1 MIASEDNHR
10 PASATI
16 RASVIIPIIDQL
28 ERTGMRTEPL
38 LDRHGIIRSQI
49 SDPYAMVPIS
59 RYLALFEDAANASG
73 NAHMGAMMGISL
85 TPGDLGP
92 TGVLFS
98 ISPNI
103 REAIHRLTRYLS
115 AIQGATSTGL
125 QEFDGDYVW
134 SYQLSSPVLWP
145 RRQDSEFTL
154 SACCQLIRLCFSRH
168 WHPLEVQFE
177 HPEPPDTSVLAKIFR
192 APLKFGQPTNRLVI
206 SRTDAQKIYRSEDP
220 ALVAVLEHHIVE
232 LAALISEPQS
242 LPERVRA
249 LIGANLGYRKIKI
262 ADVAKDLGIAPRTL
276 QRRLMQDG
284 TSLREI
290 VEAYRREL
298 AEQQIRAKLNKKK
311 IADTL
316 GYADSTVFWRARQRW
331 DQKDG

>member
-1 MIASEDNHR
+1 MASQENQLQ
-10 PASATI
+10 ASATI
-16 RASVIIPIIDQL
+16 RASVLIPIIDQL
-28 ERTGMRTEPL
+28 EKTGMQTEPL

-59 RYLALFEDAANASG
+59 RYIEFFEDAASTSG
-73 NAHMGAMMGISL
+73 SPLMGALMGTGI

-103 REAIHRLTRYLS
+103 LEAIHRLTRYLS

-134 SYQLSSPVLWP
+134 SYQISSPALWP

-154 SACCQLIRLCFSRH
+154 SVSCQLIRLCFSRN
-168 WHPLEVQFE
+168 WRPLEVQFE
-177 HPEPPDTSVLAKIFR
+177 HPEPPDSAGLAKIFR
-192 APLKFGQPTNRLVI
+192 APLKFGQPSNRLVI

-220 ALVAVLEHHIVE
+220 ALVAVLEHHIAE
-232 LAALISEPQS
+232 LAALSSAPQS

-249 LIGANLGYRKIKI
+249 LIGANLGYRKIRI
-262 ADVAKDLGIAPRTL
+262 ADVARDLGLAPRTL
-276 QRRLMQDG
+276 QRRLMLEG

-290 VEAYRREL
+290 VEDYRREL
-298 AEQQIRAKLNKKK
+298 AEKQIRARLNKRK

-316 GYADSTVFWRARQRW
+316 GYADSTVFWRARKRW
-331 DQKDG
+331 TRDEG

>member
-1 MIASEDNHR
+1 MASQENQLQ
-10 PASATI
+10 ASATI
-16 RASVIIPIIDQL
+16 RASVLIPIIDQL
-28 ERTGMRTEPL
+28 EKTGMRTEPL

-59 RYLALFEDAANASG
+59 RYIEFFEDAASTSG
-73 NAHMGAMMGISL
+73 SPLMGALMGTGI

-103 REAIHRLTRYLS
+103 LEAIHRLTRYLS

-134 SYQLSSPVLWP
+134 SYQISSPALWP

-154 SACCQLIRLCFSRH
+154 SVSCQLIRLCFSRN
-168 WHPLEVQFE
+168 WRPLEVQFE
-177 HPEPPDTSVLAKIFR
+177 HPEPPDSAGLAKIFR
-192 APLKFGQPTNRLVI
+192 APLKFGQPSNRLVI

-220 ALVAVLEHHIVE
+220 ALVAVLEHHIAE
-232 LAALISEPQS
+232 LAALSSAPQS

-249 LIGANLGYRKIKI
+249 LIGANLGYRKIRI
-262 ADVAKDLGIAPRTL
+262 ADVARDLGLAPRTL
-276 QRRLMQDG
+276 QRRLMLEG

-290 VEAYRREL
+290 VEDYRREL
-298 AEQQIRAKLNKKK
+298 AEKQIRARLNKRK

-316 GYADSTVFWRARQRW
+316 GYADSTVFWRARKRW
-331 DQKDG
+331 TRDEG

>member
-1 MIASEDNHR
+1 MSNEANLL
-10 PASATI
+10 PAAATI
-16 RASVIIPIIDQL
+16 RASVLIPIIDQI
-28 ERTGMRTEPL
+28 EKTGLRIEPL
-38 LDRHGIIRSQI
+38 LARHGIVRSQI

-59 RYLALFEDAANASG
+59 RYIEFFEDAAKSSG
-73 NAHMGAMMGISL
+73 SPLMGALMGTGI

-134 SYQLSSPVLWP
+134 SYQISSPALWP

-154 SACCQLIRLCFSRH
+154 SVCCQLIRLCFSRN

-177 HPEPPDTSVLAKIFR
+177 HPEPPDTAGLAKIFR
-192 APLKFGQPTNRLVI
+192 APLKFGQSSNRLVI

-220 ALVAVLEHHIVE
+220 ALVAVLEHHIAE
-232 LAALISEPQS
+232 LAALSSAPQS

-249 LIGANLGYRKIKI
+249 LIGANLGYRKIRI

-276 QRRLMQDG
+276 QRRLMEEG

-290 VEAYRREL
+290 VEDYRREL
-298 AEQQIRAKLNKKK
+298 AEKQIRARVNKRK

-331 DQKDG
+331 SKNDD

>member
-1 MIASEDNHR
+1 MASEENDLSG
-10 PASATI
+10 AATI
-16 RASVIIPIIDQL
+16 RASVLIPIIDRL
-28 ERTGMRTEPL
+28 EKTGMRTEPL
-38 LDRHGIIRSQI
+38 LARHGIARGQI

-59 RYLALFEDAANASG
+59 RYIGFFEEAAKTSGSPLLGAL
-73 NAHMGAMMGISL
+73 MGTGI

-103 REAIHRLTRYLS
+103 REAIHRLTRYVS

-134 SYQLSSPVLWP
+134 SYQISSPSLWP

-154 SACCQLIRLCFSRH
+154 SVCCQLIRLCFSRH
-168 WHPLEVQFE
+168 WRPLEVQFE
-177 HPEPPDTSVLAKIFR
+177 HPEPPDTAGLTKIFR
-192 APLKFGQPTNRLVI
+192 APLKFGQSSNRLVI

-220 ALVAVLEHHIVE
+220 ALVAVLEHHITE
-232 LAALISEPQS
+232 LAALSSAPQS

-249 LIGANLGYRKIKI
+249 LIGANLGYRKIRI
-262 ADVAKDLGIAPRTL
+262 ADVAKDLGLAPRTL
-276 QRRLMQDG
+276 QRRLMLEG

-290 VEAYRREL
+290 VEDYRREL
-298 AEQQIRAKLNKKK
+298 AEKQVRARLSKRK

-316 GYADSTVFWRARQRW
+316 GYADSTVFWRARRRW
-331 DQKDG
+331 HEKDG